1 MVATKRKIQQ
11 TTTATHTHTH
21 TQ

>member
-1 MVATKRKIQQ
+1 MVATKRKIQINKEQ
-11 TTTATHTHTH
+11 TTHTH